1 MESEKNWT
9 NFHPT
14 GSCPVRDVLA
24 RLGDKW
30 SMLVLMTLHAN
41 GVMRFNEIRRTIGDI
56 SQRMLTVTLR
66 SLERDGLIRR
76 ELFAE
81 VPPRVEYRLS
91 RAARACCRT
100 SFACGVGSAAQGGNP
115 RGAGPAIGPLWRL
128 SFPDAASASPGVL
141 ARSVRKLRSLCR
153 EFTLPRSGDVSV
165 PPGSWASR
173 FGRNGKEKTGPSE
186 KESPVFA
193 IDDRGPSYLRAALAA
208 TALSSSMMKSERTF
222 M

>member
-91 RAARACCRT
+91 PRARACCRT
-100 SFACGVGSAAQGGNP
+100 SFLLWSGLSSTRRQSSRSGPGNRSALAVVLPGCGIRSA
-115 RGAGPAIGPLWRL
+115 RGAGP
-128 SFPDAASASPGVL
+128 FCTEAAFALPGVYPPPL
-141 ARSVRKLRSLCR
+141 GRRVRSAGELGFAFWPERERK
-153 EFTLPRSGDVSV
+153 
-165 PPGSWASR
+165 
-173 FGRNGKEKTGPSE
+173 N
-186 KESPVFA
+186 
-193 IDDRGPSYLRAALAA
+193 
-208 TALSSSMMKSERTF
+208 RTF
-222 M
+222 RKGKSGFRD

>member
-1 MESEKNWT
+1 MESEKKWT

-30 SMLVLMTLHAN
+30 SILVLMTLHAN

-91 RAARACCRT
+91 PRARACCRT
-100 SFACGVGSAAQGGNP
+100 SFRLWSGLSSTRRQSSRSGPGNRSALAGSPSRMRHPLRPGCWPVLYGSCVRSAGSLPSPARETSPFRRGVGL
-115 RGAGPAIGPLWRL
+115 R
-128 SFPDAASASPGVL
+128 VL
-141 ARSVRKLRSLCR
+141 AGTGKKKPDLPKRMVRFSRLTTAVRPICGR
-153 EFTLPRSGDVSV
+153 PWRPR
-165 PPGSWASR
+165 PCPAR
-173 FGRNGKEKTGPSE
+173 
-186 KESPVFA
+186 
-193 IDDRGPSYLRAALAA
+193 
-208 TALSSSMMKSERTF
+208 
-222 M
+222 